1 MDLHLVR
8 QYEPVLRLTQGE
20 MFHPVAVEDYLR
32 SARLVLGRG
41 GDARTLAEPGELDPI
56 ALAGLGRAHRGEP
69 LSLQYVSDPLDRGA
83 YRDWVRSGGR
93 PAFRRSSA
101 AARVGLIARVLAA
114 VARLSLL
121 IRGRVPGGQAA
132 AAQLQ
137 VDARRV
143 RCTYYARVTRDAGYV
158 AIQYWFLY
166 PMNDWRSSFGGVND
180 HEGDWEQITV
190 FLADADDGPVP
201 AWVAFSSHDEVGAD
215 LRRRWD
221 DPDLA
226 KQGDHPVVYVGAGS
240 HSGAYLPGEYLVS
253 VSPNLPG
260 WIERT
265 RRSLARIL
273 PWADPSGQIGI
284 PYIDYRRGDG
294 LTIGPGG
301 DHGWQACQVDEST
314 DWVVDYV
321 GLWGLDTHDPLGGE
335 RAPAGPRY
343 ERDGRVRPSWAQP
356 VAWADLDREPPG
368 PRRREALWAHRID
381 AVRDQLRDVESELAA
396 ARTQLRSATVAAG
409 SPDTTSRPHR
419 TELERASTRVRDLRA
434 RQKQLAEQ
442 AIALQRSEVGMLPTP
457 GVHDHLSHR
466 ALPMVVGES
475 SGWALRAWSSVST
488 VLLFLAAG
496 LVLLDGSS
504 ALLVPLLGVIVVMLL
519 VEAIL
524 RRRMLDLLVRVAIAV
539 AVGAGLLV
547 VADVV
552 LGHMRQTL
560 GVLLL
565 LGAGI
570 LAIQSLSEAG
580 RRRGG
585 ST

>member
-1 MDLHLVR
+1 MDLDLVR

-20 MFHPVAVEDYLR
+20 MFRPIAVEDYLR

-41 GDARTLAEPGELDPI
+41 GDARTLAEPGELDPK
-56 ALAGLGRAHRGEP
+56 ALAELGRAHLGEP
-69 LSLQYVSDPLDRGA
+69 LSLQFVSTPLGRGA
-83 YRDWVRSGGR
+83 YRDWVRSGQR

-114 VARLSLL
+114 LARLSLV

-132 AAQLQ
+132 AAQIQ
-137 VDARRV
+137 ADGSAAE
-143 RCTYYARVTRDAGYV
+143 CHYYARVTRDAGYV

-190 FLADADDGPVP
+190 FLADTDDGPVP

-226 KQGDHPVVYVGAGS
+226 RQGNHPVVYVGAGS

-253 VSPNLPG
+253 IAPNLPP
-260 WIERT
+260 WVERL

-273 PWADPSGQIGI
+273 PWADPEGQIGI
-284 PYIDYRRGDG
+284 PFIDYRRGDG
-294 LTIGPGG
+294 MTIGPGA
-301 DHGWQACQVDEST
+301 DHGWRAGLIDEST
-314 DWVVDYV
+314 DWVVDFV

-343 ERDGRVRPSWAQP
+343 ERDGRVRASWAQP

-368 PRRREALWAHRID
+368 PAVREVLWEQRFR
-381 AVRDQLRDVESELAA
+381 AVRDQLHRIESELAVARA
-396 ARTQLRSATVAAG
+396 ALRSATVAAG
-409 SPDTTSRPHR
+409 SPDPTTRPPGS
-419 TELERASTRVRDLRA
+419 EVEQASARVRDLRVRQA
-434 RQKQLAEQ
+434 RLAEQ
-442 AIALQRSEVGMLPTP
+442 AMALHRSEGGAAPTP

-466 ALPMVVGES
+466 ALPMLAGES
-475 SGWALRAWSSVST
+475 SGWALRAWSSVSA

-496 LVLLDGSS
+496 LVLLNGSS
-504 ALLVPLLGVIVVMLL
+504 ALLVPLLGLIAVMLL

-524 RRRMLDLLVRVAIAV
+524 RRRMLTLLVRVAIAV

-547 VADVV
+547 VADLL

-570 LAIQSLSEAG
+570 LAIQSLGEAG